1 MSAWERFVDRQIA
14 FHEGGAGKLED
25 KELGGNTKVYSTF
38 LEEDL
43 AQKERQEMKWIQN
56 REER

>member
-25 KELGGNTKVYSTF
+25 KELGGNTKVDSTF

-43 AQKERQEMKWIQN
+43 AQKERQEMQWIQN

>member
-25 KELGGNTKVYSTF
+25 KELGGNTKVYSSF
-38 LEEDL
+38 WRKISLKKNDK
-43 AQKERQEMKWIQN
+43 QMKWLQN